1 MEKKNNASSIVLAIL
16 FLVSAAVLVMFF
28 CVGYGMQ
35 DTFNGNTYTAP
46 QYTGLL
52 LIWLYAL
59 VGICTASVFIF
70 AIINGIKNLKYRK
83 KGERKI
89 SFVAPV
95 FFFTAV
101 AIVASYFLAGT
112 DPIRLG
118 DQSLFENVSL
128 LKLTDVCL
136 YSIYALVVVAIL
148 SAFLSMIGVFK
159 AKIKK

>member
-16 FLVSAAVLVMFF
+16 FLLSAAVLVMFF

-59 VGICTASVFIF
+59 VAICTASVFIF
-70 AIINGIKNLKYRK
+70 AIINGIKSLKYRK

-89 SFVAPV
+89 SYVAPV
-95 FFFTAV
+95 FLFTAAAV
-101 AIVASYFLAGT
+101 VASYFLAGT

-136 YSIYALVVVAIL
+136 YSIYSIVIVAIL
-148 SAFLSMIGVFK
+148 SALLSMIGVFK

>member
-28 CVGYGMQ
+28 CVGFGMQ
-35 DTFNGNTYTAP
+35 DTFNGKSYTAP

-95 FFFTAV
+95 FFFTVV

-136 YSIYALVVVAIL
+136 YSIYALVIVAIL
-148 SAFLSMIGVFK
+148 SALLSMIGVFK

>member
-95 FFFTAV
+95 FLFTALAV
-101 AIVASYFLAGT
+101 AAIAG
-112 DPIRLG
+112 I
-118 DQSLFENVSL
+118 L
-128 LKLTDVCL
+128 LN
-136 YSIYALVVVAIL
+136 AIL
-148 SAFLSMIGVFK
+148 PGNDYIFEAESYDN
-159 AKIKK
+159 AKKSKGDK

>member
-1 MEKKNNASSIVLAIL
+1 
-16 FLVSAAVLVMFF
+16 
-28 CVGYGMQ
+28 
-35 DTFNGNTYTAP
+35 
-46 QYTGLL
+46 
-52 LIWLYAL
+52 
-59 VGICTASVFIF
+59 
-70 AIINGIKNLKYRK
+70 LKYRK

-101 AIVASYFLAGT
+101 AIAASYFLAGT

>member
-28 CVGYGMQ
+28 CVGFGMQ
-35 DTFNGNTYTAP
+35 DTFNGKTYTAP

-95 FFFTAV
+95 FFFTVV

-136 YSIYALVVVAIL
+136 YSIYALVIVAIL
-148 SAFLSMIGVFK
+148 SALLSMIGVFK

>member
-1 MEKKNNASSIVLAIL
+1 
-16 FLVSAAVLVMFF
+16 
-28 CVGYGMQ
+28 
-35 DTFNGNTYTAP
+35 
-46 QYTGLL
+46 
-52 LIWLYAL
+52 
-59 VGICTASVFIF
+59 
-70 AIINGIKNLKYRK
+70 
-83 KGERKI
+83 
-89 SFVAPV
+89 
-95 FFFTAV
+95 
-101 AIVASYFLAGT
+101 LAGT